1 VSLIERPDAR
11 ARGEGEQPIPS
22 GRSPALIGALLCLL
36 IGATAAVVF
45 LWTRPG
51 IGEATYQ
58 FQGRSIH
65 TAVLPFFVPAES
77 DRVVIS
83 FSIDRPR
90 LSPTTFL
97 IRPYDCIEQ
106 LIINNVPVDPGLA
119 AFCAYPSPRSL
130 NLSDY
135 LRRGRNDV
143 RVVVRNQGKAGGLD
157 FEVSWVD
164 LLSMVLVGACAA
176 AVVGLCFAVSRI
188 WWGHDFDQ
196 QIFSV
201 ALAGSFLRI
210 LYAFATPY
218 MLRGHDTGSHVAYIK
233 YIAEHLRI
241 PPASGGEEFFQAPL
255 YYTLTGLY
263 MRARFKTGHDVES
276 ILRQIKGFSL
286 LLSIVSFLLV
296 LWVGTMLFDV
306 NKQRRQFFLY
316 AFILATM
323 PSLVYL
329 SSRISNEVLCQPLIV
344 LSFGLLLS
352 WWKRSD
358 IASWYTAILT
368 ISVGMT
374 AKVTAAVLLPVGFV
388 CVLAKHR
395 SSVRT
400 MAWLLILSAAMVA
413 VIAGWLPVERL
424 IAEPEPD
431 RARSL
436 SFGEVAPQLTVPR
449 HAANLLVFNPIAV
462 LNHPENNA
470 WTDTERRQFF
480 WEYFF
485 KSAFFGEFGFN
496 ASLALLERLILIVAL
511 LSLPLVAIGIVD
523 ELRRPGP
530 RTLPLYATGFVLLAS
545 SVWYG
550 TRFPFAPNQDFRFVT
565 LLTVPIAC
573 AAIRGASCLR
583 GAGATLAEGLL
594 ASMAALCAF
603 FLVLLAFV
611 R

>member
-1 VSLIERPDAR
+1 VTR
-11 ARGEGEQPIPS
+11 
-22 GRSPALIGALLCLL
+22 ALLCLV
-36 IGATAAVVF
+36 IGGAAAAVL
-45 LWTRPG
+45 LWTRPR

-77 DRVVIS
+77 DRVVIG
-83 FSIDRPR
+83 FSINRPR

-97 IRPYDCIEQ
+97 LRPYDCIDQ
-106 LIINNVPVDPGLA
+106 LIINDVPVDPALA

-143 RVVVRNQGKAGGLD
+143 RVVVRNQGTSGGLE

-164 LLSMVLVGACAA
+164 LLSMVLVCACAA
-176 AVVGLCFAVSRI
+176 AVVGLCFAASRI
-188 WWGHDFDQ
+188 WWGQDFDRH
-196 QIFSV
+196 IFLV
-201 ALAGSFLRI
+201 ALAGSLLRI
-210 LYAFATPY
+210 IYAFATPSS
-218 MLRGHDTGSHVAYIK
+218 LRGHDTGAHVAYIK
-233 YIAEHLRI
+233 YMAEHLRI

-255 YYTLTGLY
+255 YYALTGLY
-263 MRARFKTGHDVES
+263 MRAAFKTGHGIES
-276 ILRQIKGFSL
+276 ILRHIKGFSL
-286 LLSIVSFLLV
+286 LLSICSFLLA
-296 LWVGTMLFDV
+296 LWVGAMLFDV
-306 NKQRRQFFLY
+306 NRQRRQFFLY
-316 AFILATM
+316 TSILATM

-329 SSRISNEVLCQPLIV
+329 SSRISNEVLCQPLMV

-358 IASWYTAILT
+358 VASWYMAILT
-368 ISVGMT
+368 MSVGIAT
-374 AKVTAAVLLPVGFV
+374 KVTAAALLPVGFV

-400 MAWLLILSAAMVA
+400 MARLLVLSAAMVA
-413 VIAGWLPVERL
+413 VLVGWLPVQRL

-436 SFGEVAPQLTVPR
+436 SFGEVAPQLAVPR
-449 HAANLLVFNPIAV
+449 HAANLLVFDPIAV
-462 LNHPENNA
+462 INHPENNP
-470 WTDTERRQFF
+470 WNDSERRQFF

-496 ASLALLERLILIVAL
+496 PSLALIERLILVSAL
-511 LSLPLVAIGIVD
+511 LSLPLVALGVVD

-550 TRFPFAPNQDFRFVT
+550 IRFPFAPDQDFRFVT

-573 AAIRGASCLR
+573 AAIHGASRVR
-583 GAGATLAEGLL
+583 GAGAARAEGLL

-603 FLVLLAFV
+603 FVVLLSFV